1 MVNRRQARILAMQ
14 ALCQFDALGED
25 FMPQLDDFLGD
36 EQPPQA
42 VRAYARQLFRN
53 AQAHRASIDEHI
65 QAAARHWEL
74 SRMTTVDRNI
84 LRTAVCGLLHGPGVP
99 AKVVISEAVEIA
111 KEFGA
116 VESPGFVNGVLDA
129 IKETSR
135 SQNVETSKNRNAEKS
150 NHGTL

>member
-1 MVNRRQARILAMQ
+1 MLDRHQARILAMQ

-25 FMPQLDDFLGD
+25 FLPQLDDFLND
-36 EQPPQA
+36 EQPPPS
-42 VRAYARQLFRN
+42 VLKYARQLFHN

-84 LRTAVCGLLHGPGVP
+84 LRAAVCELLHGPDVP

-111 KEFGA
+111 KSFGTI
-116 VESPGFVNGVLDA
+116 ESPGFVNGILDA
-129 IKETSR
+129 IKEKSKR
-135 SQNVETSKNRNAEKS
+135 QNVEKSKE
-150 NHGTL
+150 